1 MSNEIQSASSR
12 SLTTEDLQ
20 TLEKAGV
27 IPANSDPAQVAVF
40 ARVCKEKTLSPF
52 TKQVHLTRYNTKDGP
67 KYTIIVGIDG
77 YRSIAGRTGL
87 HAGTDDAKFDLMPDG
102 TFKTAAQLSAEKRIP
117 VTATVTAWK
126 IVANQRVPFTHTAVF
141 VEFSTGQQK
150 WATMPIQMIAK
161 CAEAFA
167 LRKGWPDE
175 LAGLHIEEEIGAFED
190 KQITATPGRVVE
202 QPLNDEEQDK
212 YQDTVD
218 ALTNMEF
225 SQVVAYWEE
234 FKKSD
239 LNTKKAFAILFAAA
253 GCSKAESVEQLSE
266 LWKLMGRWTS
276 SPEIKQYFTDRR
288 TEIKKPE

>member
-52 TKQVHLTRYNTKDGP
+52 TKQVHLTRYNTKDGA

-77 YRSIAGRTGL
+77 YRSIASRTGL
-87 HAGTDDAKFDLMPDG
+87 HAGTEDAKFDLMPDSS
-102 TFKTAAQLSAEKRIP
+102 FKTAAQLSSEKRLP
-117 VTATVTAWK
+117 VSATVTAWK

-141 VEFSTGQQK
+141 AEFSTGLQK

-175 LAGLHIEEEIGAFED
+175 LAGLHIDEEIGAFED
-190 KQITATPGRVVE
+190 KQISATPGRVVE
-202 QPLNDEEQDK
+202 QPLNDEEQEK

-218 ALTNMEF
+218 ALTNMDF
-225 SQVVAYWEE
+225 AQVVAYWKE
-234 FKKSD
+234 FKESKFAS
-239 LNTKKAFAILFAAA
+239 KKAFAILFAAA
-253 GCSKAESVEQLSE
+253 GCSKAENVDHLSE
-266 LWKLMGRWTS
+266 LWGLMGRWTTS
-276 SPEIKQYFTDRR
+276 GEVKQYFTDRR
-288 TEIKKPE
+288 TAIEKAA